1 MSVGDGTTADVN
13 RATGVFGVALSATAE
28 VYDASANWP
37 AVQAGMQLCN
47 AAYSSGS
54 NISNISGNYWMR
66 GGAADTLFNTVV
78 TPNSQVNPWSWC
90 SDATTPNGECE
101 FAKAGSNHPGG
112 VNILMADGSVRFAKD
127 SINQATWWGL
137 GTKASGEVISSDS
150 Y

>member
-1 MSVGDGTTADVN
+1 MNVGDGTTADVN

-37 AVQAGMQLCN
+37 AVQAGMQRCN

-90 SDATTPNGECE
+90 SAAATPNGECE

-127 SINQATWWGL
+127 SINQVTWWGL